1 MSLQG
6 ASSTFKRASNQ
17 CLFIPNFI
25 FSLIYFSL
33 SFRFLENKA
42 FRRNDLHVS
51 VQDAE
56 TIPKVEFFKR
66 EENGEKGEKVC
77 TLSIVPT
84 PQVYKF
90 LKSFCYHSYVH
101 DQYHRSFL
109 LFP

>member
-1 MSLQG
+1 MGFEFARCHCKGQVVLLNVQVISV
-6 ASSTFKRASNQ
+6 R
-17 CLFIPNFI
+17 LFRNFI

-84 PQVYKF
+84 PQVCKF
-90 LKSFCYHSYVH
+90 LKSFCYHSG
-101 DQYHRSFL
+101 
-109 LFP
+109 